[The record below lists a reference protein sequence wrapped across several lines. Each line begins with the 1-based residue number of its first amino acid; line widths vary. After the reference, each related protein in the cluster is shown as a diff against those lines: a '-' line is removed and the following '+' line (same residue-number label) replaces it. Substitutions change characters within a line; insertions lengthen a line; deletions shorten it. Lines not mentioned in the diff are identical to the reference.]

1 MEFFFSKPESIDK
14 TDSLKFKKR
23 TNTNW
28 RRNALLKSE
37 ALHMAHVKRIY
48 AVIYISWYLK
58 STLDTSDIGKN
69 IFFWAFF
76 ETRTHNIYRPQG
88 KVMSVSHS
96 VHNWS
101 HGYSGHS
108 LSLLRRGQYT
118 SYWNAFLFT
127 NLTSSATANAST
139 QWILKA
145 VFHLM
150 NKFLWGKFLSMFSII
165 FHDLPHIPYFC
176 CITFTY
182 IVLLRNFLLRYR
194 TLQIIKTNKKI

>member
-1 MEFFFSKPESIDK
+1 MSKG
-14 TDSLKFKKR
+14 LR
-23 TNTNW
+23 
-28 RRNALLKSE
+28 
-37 ALHMAHVKRIY
+37 
-48 AVIYISWYLK
+48 
-58 STLDTSDIGKN
+58 SDIHFVISEKHLRH
-69 IFFWAFF
+69 IRQWQKYFLLSFFWNKNTQYLPT
-76 ETRTHNIYRPQG
+76 TREGNVFIGVCQ
-88 KVMSVSHS
+88 SFCSQLVS
-96 VHNWS
+96 WLL
-101 HGYSGHS
+101 GHS

-150 NKFLWGKFLSMFSII
+150 NKFLWRKFLSMFSII
-165 FHDLPHIPYFC
+165 FQDLPHIPYFC